1 MLASLGFMFIGPRAA
16 DPADFDLERRRMVE
30 EDLRPRGITDK
41 KVLEAML
48 KVPRH
53 KFVLPGYASHA
64 YEDRALPIEEKQT
77 ISQPYIVALMTQT
90 ADLKSTDRVLE
101 VGTGSGYQAAV
112 LAEIVKEVYSIEIIK
127 ELALDAEALLDRLG
141 YKNVKVKYGD
151 GYKGWKEYAPFDA
164 ILITAAAPEIP
175 QPLVDQLKEGGRMVL
190 PLDSNY
196 LAQDLILLT
205 KKKGKLLKTFIAG
218 VRFVPMTGEIRK

>member
-1 MLASLGFMFIGPRAA
+1 MLASLGCMIFDPRTAEPV
-16 DPADFDLERRRMVE
+16 DYDLERKRMVE
-30 EDLRPRGITDK
+30 EHLRPRGITDK

-48 KVPRH
+48 KAPRH
-53 KFVLPGYASHA
+53 KFVLPSHA
-64 YEDRALPIEEKQT
+64 SRAYGDHALPIDENQT

-127 ELALDAEALLDRLG
+127 ELALDAEARLDRLG

-175 QPLVDQLKEGGRMVL
+175 QPLVDQLKEGGRMVM
-190 PLDSNY
+190 PLDSQY

-205 KKKGKLLKTFIAG
+205 KNKGKLLKKFIAG